1 MPSKQNGMKRS
12 RSTSSISSSRTS
24 KRRSMSRSSTEP
36 SLRSSSSSVSTYN
49 SLQTPR
55 KTKRNNT
62 GYNGT
67 KKQRHKRDYD
77 HIMPNLTSDIV
88 LSPLGA
94 DKSLNGTLY
103 KVKSNKSNAW
113 QYIMKLPQDDDG
125 NYHTDNLA
133 YEFLVGMYL
142 NVQRMYFPCFLKT
155 HSLLEFKHLNSGHN
169 SKKLLYQLLNKK
181 DLLSDASYKAKFD
194 KILSYVQSRDKIH
207 IKQTCDNKYNFGV
220 LIDYVDGDTLYNIK
234 QKQTL
239 LDVDL
244 YAILFQIYAVLYA
257 LDGEYQHRDL
267 HENNVM
273 VYTFQDDVQFEYK
286 IYAGED
292 DHDENKKHDKPEI
305 VSFRSKYLAKI
316 IDYGRGMIPEMK
328 PMVEHYETLVQD
340 VNTAKDKYSND
351 SNDSTDAY
359 GEYMEALHV
368 HNETLEQ
375 LKKCGFHHITFD
387 TDDFRLFPGA
397 RNLPFIVHTLKDLL
411 TDSTQTQTPTIK
423 MTIDARPNLEPNERS
438 YITVENLQD
447 DKMAAFLYESNESG
461 LNSIQKRLP
470 F

>member
-1 MPSKQNGMKRS
+1 MSNFLNKNFVINFFIILGIFGLDRITKLYVISENLKSLSAELFESKYL
-12 RSTSSISSSRTS
+12 SSI
-24 KRRSMSRSSTEP
+24 KPIGEP
-36 SLRSSSSSVSTYN
+36 NIIPINIFET
-49 SLQTPR
+49 
-55 KTKRNNT
+55 KT
-62 GYNGT
+62 
-67 KKQRHKRDYD
+67 
-77 HIMPNLTSDIV
+77 
-88 LSPLGA
+88 
-94 DKSLNGTLY
+94 
-103 KVKSNKSNAW
+103 
-113 QYIMKLPQDDDG
+113 
-125 NYHTDNLA
+125 
-133 YEFLVGMYL
+133 
-142 NVQRMYFPCFLKT
+142 
-155 HSLLEFKHLNSGHN
+155 
-169 SKKLLYQLLNKK
+169 
-181 DLLSDASYKAKFD
+181 
-194 KILSYVQSRDKIH
+194 QS
-207 IKQTCDNKYNFGV
+207 
-220 LIDYVDGDTLYNIK
+220 
-234 QKQTL
+234 
-239 LDVDL
+239 
-244 YAILFQIYAVLYA
+244 ILFQIYAVLYA

-273 VYTFQDDVQFEYK
+273 VYTFQEDVQFEYK

-292 DHDENKKHDKPEI
+292 DHDDDSKDDKTEEI

-461 LNSIQKRLP
+461 LNSIKKKLS
-470 F
+470 FSLK